1 VPCSRARA
9 PRPPPRVRPSNASFL
24 APPPPLRP
32 QPPAAPDAE
41 APPATTPPAA
51 AAGPEYFIAVRGGQF
66 TNGCDAFKV
75 AGWNA
80 WEVVDAAAGAPATY
94 GASIP
99 PGMTGPQLVREQ
111 LAAGK
116 KAGLN
121 VMRTWVHTVN
131 PQYALQ
137 TVRRGLPV

>member
-1 VPCSRARA
+1 MA
-9 PRPPPRVRPSNASFL
+9 PDAT
-24 APPPPLRP
+24 APPAKA
-32 QPPAAPDAE
+32 PPAKTPPAE
-41 APPATTPPAA
+41 APPAKTAAPA
-51 AAGPEYFIAVRGGQF
+51 PEYFISVNGDNQF
-66 TNGCDAFKV
+66 VNGCEAFKV

-99 PGMTGPQLVREQ
+99 AGMTGPQLVREQ

-116 KAGLN
+116 AAGLN

-137 TVRRGLPV
+137 TVR